1 VLYTCWQEFVV
12 EAAGRGAVEQLVGR
26 AGADLADVAG
36 YHSLLVLADETSGT
50 YRALSLW
57 ATKMEAASAGAR
69 IEAWL
74 RHHLAPHG
82 FRLLQPAAILAVVD
96 PPPAAGRGG
105 AEPSRRLS

>member
-1 VLYTCWQEFVV
+1 MLYACWQEFAV
-12 EAAGRGAVEQLVGR
+12 EPAGRGAVEQVVAR

-36 YHSLLVLADETSGT
+36 YHSLLVLADETSGA

-57 ATKMEAASAGAR
+57 ATKMEAVSAGTR
-69 IEAWL
+69 VEAWL

-82 FRLLQPAAILAVVD
+82 FRLLQPSIVLAVVD

-105 AEPSRRLS
+105 AW

>member
-1 VLYTCWQEFVV
+1 VLYACWQEFAV
-12 EAAGRGAVEQLVGR
+12 EPTGRAVVEQLVAR

-36 YHSLLVLADETSGT
+36 YHSLLVLADETSGA

-69 IEAWL
+69 MEAWL

-82 FRLLQPAAILAVVD
+82 FRLLEPPAVLAVVD
-96 PPPAAGRGG
+96 PPPAAGRGAG
-105 AEPSRRLS
+105 GSKSTS